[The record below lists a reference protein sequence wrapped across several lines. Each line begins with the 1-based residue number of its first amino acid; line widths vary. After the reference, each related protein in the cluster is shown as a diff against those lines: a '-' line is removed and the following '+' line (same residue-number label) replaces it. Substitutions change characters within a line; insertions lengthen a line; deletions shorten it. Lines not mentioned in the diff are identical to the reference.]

1 MKQCLEGCCA
11 SAVAAL
17 KNGHNIQRYLS
28 AKYGKNNLDYNSS
41 YFQFYLRVQRE
52 GVEAHRAN
60 ESDVSSLGIKHVVV
74 GGNPQ
79 TSVLGQHFHHLEGLE
94 VINEDVWKPQL
105 IDQLQVH
112 RDHGIWRGCVQLLK
126 KALGYMQ
133 AWFLP

>member
-1 MKQCLEGCCA
+1 M
-11 SAVAAL
+11 
-17 KNGHNIQRYLS
+17 HT
-28 AKYGKNNLDYNSS
+28 YGKNNLDYNSS

-112 RDHGIWRGCVQLLK
+112 RDHGIWRSCVQLLK

-133 AWFLP
+133 AGFLP